1 MRDKRTPTDVCGE
14 ATVSRP
20 CRFLK
25 FYLDG
30 ASEKSYDSHR
40 SYNVSLGFLVEGRE
54 NVYTAGRLT
63 LKAAHI

>member
-40 SYNVSLGFLVEGRE
+40 SYNVSLGFLVEEGKMYIQQ
-54 NVYTAGRLT
+54 VA
-63 LKAAHI
+63 